1 MLRGIAFVARRELTL
16 IARHPALALLTTILP
31 LVLLALLA
39 AVFLQGTPTGL
50 PVAVVDLDRT
60 ETSRSLSRLLDATP
74 ELVTRPALGLA
85 EASDAIRRGEARA
98 TVLIPAEFERDL
110 LDRRR
115 PEVVLFYD
123 NQHMTAGA
131 VAARGARSAINGF
144 TAGAQM
150 GMLRAQ
156 GAAPHAVAALVQPIP
171 IQIHP
176 LFNPAFSYIDFL
188 LSALVPALVQIM
200 AAAAVTFAL
209 ALDFARPSPDAP
221 SPFPALLAA
230 GGGVVPV
237 MLGKL
242 IPYALI
248 FGTVIALA
256 DLVLFGILGVPLRGS
271 VAILAAGTALFI
283 LSALLFGAVAF
294 SLARDFG
301 SAISFVAMVMA
312 PAFGYMGIG
321 FPRDAMPPFAQVW
334 SSVLP
339 GTWYLELRIDQTLRA
354 TPVELALTPLLALLA
369 IVAVLAAG
377 LVARMGVLGRR
388 AAAAA
393 AAPPGPAPVP
403 AAAATPEG
411 RA

>member
-156 GAAPHAVAALVQPIP
+156 GAAPRAVAALVQPIP

-283 LSALLFGAVAF
+283 FSALLFGAVAF

-393 AAPPGPAPVP
+393 AVPPGPAPVP
-403 AAAATPEG
+403 AAAVTPEG